1 MRDKRIS
8 FQKSNTWKIQLKIA
22 AIFICSK
29 DVDEER
35 VMHSKSGNTELMPYD
50 NANEVVNELFE
61 LLLSRYQIGLETSI
75 KWSDFVVDSVQL
87 LYYKCHKINFKRGRT
102 YIDSSARTKKKE
114 KQIWI
119 MKLINVYSIA
129 SSHDTIERDPQRIS
143 KIKTFINKYNWNR
156 IKYPSKIDDWK
167 AFEESNPTIA
177 LNILYIKEKQI
188 YLLTFQNVTQPV
200 KSK

>member
-1 MRDKRIS
+1 MRDTRIS
-8 FQKSNTWKIQLKIA
+8 FQKSNTWKIQLKIET
-22 AIFICSK
+22 IFICSK

-35 VMHSKSGNTELMPYD
+35 VMHSNSGNTELMPYD

-114 KQIWI
+114 KQI
-119 MKLINVYSIA
+119 
-129 SSHDTIERDPQRIS
+129 
-143 KIKTFINKYNWNR
+143 
-156 IKYPSKIDDWK
+156 
-167 AFEESNPTIA
+167 
-177 LNILYIKEKQI
+177 
-188 YLLTFQNVTQPV
+188 
-200 KSK
+200 